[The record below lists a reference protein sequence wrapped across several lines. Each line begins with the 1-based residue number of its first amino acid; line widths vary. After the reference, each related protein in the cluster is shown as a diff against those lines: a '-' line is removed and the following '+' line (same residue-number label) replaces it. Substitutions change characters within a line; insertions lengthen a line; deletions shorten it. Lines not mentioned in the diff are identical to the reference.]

1 MEKHELFQIG
11 DVAKMFHLSVSSL
24 RHYEKAGLVMPEYI
38 DPETGYR
45 YYSTR
50 QFECLNTIRY
60 LRVLDM
66 PLPQIAGFLKNRD
79 IARMQ
84 EMLLQQKEEV
94 IRKQNELRNI
104 EKKIDNRL
112 RQLQAAIQSE
122 KEIIQI
128 KRIGPRRIAWLRNNF
143 SIHAYQEPDF
153 ETSIRKLEQGQRDA
167 VVFLGKVGVGI
178 SAEQLAA
185 GKYDQYDMVFLV
197 LDSEDQYAGLTE
209 ELPEEECVTV
219 CFCGSHQDAPEYYK
233 RLTDF
238 IEERNLQIAGFS
250 KEITMIDFGITTDTS
265 QFVTEIQIPVKS
277 ESRRADIYSDG
288 ANFTRIEG
296 EQNTP

>member
-11 DVAKMFHLSVSSL
+11 DVAKMFHLSAGSL
-24 RHYEKAGLVMPEYI
+24 RHYEKIGLVTPEYI
-38 DPETGYR
+38 DRETGYR

-66 PLPQIAGFLKNRD
+66 PLPQISNFLKNRD
-79 IARMQ
+79 IVKMQ

-94 IRKQNELRNI
+94 VHRQNELRNI
-104 EKKIDNRL
+104 ERKIDNRL
-112 RQLQAAIQSE
+112 RQLQTAILSE
-122 KEIIQI
+122 KGTIQI
-128 KRIGPRRIAWLRNNF
+128 KKVGPRRVAWLRNHL

-178 SAEQLAA
+178 SVEQLAA
-185 GKYDQYDMVFLV
+185 EKYDQYDMVFLV
-197 LDSEDQYAGLTE
+197 LDSEDQYERLTE

-219 CFCGSHQDAPEYYK
+219 CFCGSHKDAPSYYH
-233 RLTDF
+233 RLINF
-238 IEERNLQIAGFS
+238 IVEHNLQIAGFS
-250 KEITMIDFGITTDTS
+250 KEITMIDSGITTDIN
-265 QFVTEIQIPVKS
+265 QFVTEIQIPVKAKIRES
-277 ESRRADIYSDG
+277 E
-288 ANFTRIEG
+288 NE
-296 EQNTP
+296 